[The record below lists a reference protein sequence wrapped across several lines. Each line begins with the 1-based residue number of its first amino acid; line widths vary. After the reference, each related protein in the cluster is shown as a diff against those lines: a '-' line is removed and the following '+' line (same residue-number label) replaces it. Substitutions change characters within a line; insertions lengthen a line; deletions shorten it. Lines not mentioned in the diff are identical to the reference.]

1 MNPPL
6 PDNKPADNQQI
17 IDQIDTFIAG
27 LNPPPGTTVATSVV
41 TKTIGE
47 PKPDEV
53 KVEPPSSDDEMKRFV
68 LKHSAELVEN
78 SVKSIMELQKL
89 TVATGDPEMMAG
101 LASLIAASTG
111 AIETVNKMHIQNKKF
126 EDAKELRKLD
136 LEGKKEIQR
145 LKNDGYLNLPA
156 GNTNILVA
164 TREEIIAQLTGKA
177 KAKAVEGTIEVVT
190 LSGAE
195 QIAGPYALP

>member
-1 MNPPL
+1 MNPSL
-6 PDNKPADNQQI
+6 PDSTPANNQQI
-17 IDQIDTFIAG
+17 IDQIDSFIAG
-27 LNPPPGTTVATSVV
+27 LSPEDKETVSKDTSRVTTSIAVNTP
-41 TKTIGE
+41 KTTE
-47 PKPDEV
+47 
-53 KVEPPSSDDEMKRFV
+53 EMQTFV
-68 LKHSAELVEN
+68 IQHSAELVEN

-111 AIETVNKMHIQNKKF
+111 AIETVNKIHLQAKKAEANK
-126 EDAKELRKLD
+126 EMKLLE

-177 KAKAVEGTIEVVT
+177 KEKAVNTIDTIETISSLVST
-190 LSGAE
+190 IQAPLSS
-195 QIAGPYALP
+195 

>member
-1 MNPPL
+1 MNPSL
-6 PDNKPADNQQI
+6 PDSTPANNQQI
-17 IDQIDTFIAG
+17 IDQIDNFIAG
-27 LNPPPGTTVATSVV
+27 LSPENKEIVSKDTSKVTTSIAVNTP
-41 TKTIGE
+41 KTTE
-47 PKPDEV
+47 
-53 KVEPPSSDDEMKRFV
+53 EMQTFV
-68 LKHSAELVEN
+68 IQHSAELVEN

-111 AIETVNKMHIQNKKF
+111 AIETVNKIHLQAKKAEANK
-126 EDAKELRKLD
+126 EMKLLE

-177 KAKAVEGTIEVVT
+177 KEKSVNTIDTIEAISSP
-190 LSGAE
+190 LSTI
-195 QIAGPYALP
+195 QLPLSS

>member
-1 MNPPL
+1 MNPSL
-6 PDNKPADNQQI
+6 PDSTPANNQQI
-17 IDQIDTFIAG
+17 IDQIDSFIAG
-27 LNPPPGTTVATSVV
+27 LSPEDKEIVSKDTSKATTSIAVNTP
-41 TKTIGE
+41 KTTE
-47 PKPDEV
+47 
-53 KVEPPSSDDEMKRFV
+53 EMQTFV
-68 LKHSAELVEN
+68 IQHSAELVEN

-111 AIETVNKMHIQNKKF
+111 AIETVNKIHLQAKKAQANK
-126 EDAKELRKLD
+126 EMKLLE

-177 KAKAVEGTIEVVT
+177 KEKAVNTIDTIEVISTPAST
-190 LSGAE
+190 LQVPLSS
-195 QIAGPYALP
+195 

>member
-1 MNPPL
+1 MNPSL
-6 PDNKPADNQQI
+6 PDSTPANNQQI
-17 IDQIDTFIAG
+17 IDQIDNFIAG
-27 LNPPPGTTVATSVV
+27 LSPENKEIFSKDTSKVTTSIAVNTP
-41 TKTIGE
+41 KTTE
-47 PKPDEV
+47 
-53 KVEPPSSDDEMKRFV
+53 EMQTFV
-68 LKHSAELVEN
+68 IQHSAELVEN

-111 AIETVNKMHIQNKKF
+111 AIETVNKIHLQAKKAEANK
-126 EDAKELRKLD
+126 EMKLLE

-177 KAKAVEGTIEVVT
+177 KEKSVNTIDTIEAISSP
-190 LSGAE
+190 LSTI
-195 QIAGPYALP
+195 QLPLSS

>member
-1 MNPPL
+1 MNPSL
-6 PDNKPADNQQI
+6 PDSTPANNQQI
-17 IDQIDTFIAG
+17 IDQIDSFIAG
-27 LNPPPGTTVATSVV
+27 LSPEDKEIVSKDTSKATTSIAVNIP
-41 TKTIGE
+41 KTTE
-47 PKPDEV
+47 
-53 KVEPPSSDDEMKRFV
+53 EMQTFV
-68 LKHSAELVEN
+68 IQHSAELVEN

-111 AIETVNKMHIQNKKF
+111 AIETVNKIHLQAKKAQANK
-126 EDAKELRKLD
+126 EMKLLE

-177 KAKAVEGTIEVVT
+177 KEKAVNTIDTIEVISTPAST
-190 LSGAE
+190 LQVPLSS
-195 QIAGPYALP
+195 